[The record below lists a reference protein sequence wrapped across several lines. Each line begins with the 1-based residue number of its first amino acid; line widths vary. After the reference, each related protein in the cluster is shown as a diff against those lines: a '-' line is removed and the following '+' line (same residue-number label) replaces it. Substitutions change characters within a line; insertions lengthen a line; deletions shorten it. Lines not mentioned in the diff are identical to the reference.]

1 MKNLKYV
8 VIIVAGMWIRIR
20 CTEVRIQEVQNL
32 SEKKTNFK
40 FKVNKENVRF
50 FVVLVTFHNINLK
63 KKQFIN

>member
-1 MKNLKYV
+1 
-8 VIIVAGMWIRIR
+8 MWIRIR